1 MGFTEKKYAYGMED
15 KNWFPTVPA
24 TEEDARKQFQNMFD
38 QILKLLNDLIS
49 ELEDKT
55 TGCSG
60 AEKIGS
66 AAIGGVTGLTV
77 RAQIESLKEQ
87 IVGITL
93 NEIPDESLTNSKLSP
108 DIKIGSLAALTTADK
123 SSLQAAINE
132 LDGQIGDLSTLNT
145 TLKTS
150 LVEAINEL
158 NSFSVTESKIVDE
171 AVSETKI
178 KAGAVTP
185 LKLHD
190 DTTAMI
196 PSLSTAKAIDI
207 SKNLNEFVNPGTYVA
222 TGNVPG
228 TLASCPTNQVFKM
241 YVNCPAGTSGTVIQ
255 TIVQYNGVK
264 FERYYDSSNATW
276 STWTAQPYI
285 IFGTSATP
293 PAGNY
298 PAGTIYVQY
307 VN

>member
-38 QILKLLNDLIS
+38 QILKLLNDLIR

-66 AAIGGVTGLTV
+66 AAIKNVIGLTI
-77 RAQIESLKEQ
+77 RAQIEDLKRQ
-87 IVGITL
+87 IDETALGD
-93 NEIPDESLTNSKLSP
+93 IPDGSLTDTQLSS
-108 DIKIGSLAALTTADK
+108 DIKIGSLAALTTAVK
-123 SSLQAAINE
+123 TSLQAAINE

-150 LVEAINEL
+150 LVGAINEL
-158 NSFSVTESKIVDE
+158 NSFSVTESKIVE
-171 AVSETKI
+171 GAVSETKI

-185 LKLHD
+185 LKLHN

-196 PSLSTAKAIDI
+196 PSLSTAEAINT

-222 TGNVPG
+222 PGNVPG
-228 TLASCPTNQVFKM
+228 TLTNCPTTQIFKL
-241 YVNCPAGTSGTVIQ
+241 YVNCPAGAPGTVIQ

-264 FERYYDSSNATW
+264 FERYYDSSNAAW

-285 IFGTSATP
+285 VFGTSATP

-298 PAGTIYVQY
+298 PAGTIYIQY